1 MNIAAYVCYYF
12 ELINNAVHIIFI
24 IKLFFDVLPLYLSVT
39 SVSFLCNKLGDYN
52 TTDDS
57 ANDLNVIA

>member
-1 MNIAAYVCYYF
+1 MKTAAYVCYYF
-12 ELINNAVHIIFI
+12 ELINNVVHIMI
-24 IKLFFDVLPLYLSVT
+24 IIELFFDVLPLYLSVT
-39 SVSFLCNKLGDYN
+39 SISFLCNKLGDYN

>member
-1 MNIAAYVCYYF
+1 M
-12 ELINNAVHIIFI
+12 III
-24 IKLFFDVLPLYLSVT
+24 ELFFDVLPLYL